1 VDQEFFKKLHAE
13 GTISDESYSK
23 IEQRNTAALV
33 SLHLEVRTFLYL
45 GIVLLTTGLGIVVYK
60 NINTIGHQ
68 AILAFIA
75 LITIGCFFYCYKHKK
90 PFSKAKVQTPNSAFD
105 YLLLLGTLS
114 FLIFVG
120 YLQYQYNVFGS
131 NYGLATFIPML
142 VLFYIAYDFD
152 HMGILNLGI
161 TNLGIWM
168 GVSVTPKQLLFSHT
182 FNSTTIIYTYLGFG
196 LLLLFSGWLTGKLQI
211 KPHFKFSYQH
221 YGLHVSL
228 ISLLAGYFFLYD
240 SPFALLWLAGVFIL
254 SFLIY
259 RDAVKQHSF
268 YFILSVILYSYVA
281 ITSLIFRGL
290 GNLGNDGAL
299 SIYFL
304 YFIAS
309 PICLILLLI
318 NINKKLKKA

>member
-1 VDQEFFKKLHAE
+1 VDQGIFKKLHAD
-13 GTISDESYSK
+13 GTISDESYNK
-23 IEQRNTAALV
+23 IEQRNAAALV
-33 SLHLEVRTFLYL
+33 SLHFEVKTFLYL
-45 GIVLLTTGLGIVVYK
+45 GILLLTTGLGIVVYK

-90 PFSKAKVQTPNSAFD
+90 PFSKDKVQTPNSAFD

-196 LLLLFSGWLTGKLQI
+196 LLLLFLGWLTGKLQI

-240 SPFALLWLAGVFIL
+240 SPFALLWLAGVFVL

-281 ITSLIFRGL
+281 LSSLLFRGL
-290 GNLGNDGAL
+290 SNFNEEAI
-299 SIYFL
+299 SIYFM
-304 YFIAS
+304 YFIGS
-309 PICLILLLI
+309 PIGLILLLI
-318 NINKKLKKA
+318 HLNKKMKKA